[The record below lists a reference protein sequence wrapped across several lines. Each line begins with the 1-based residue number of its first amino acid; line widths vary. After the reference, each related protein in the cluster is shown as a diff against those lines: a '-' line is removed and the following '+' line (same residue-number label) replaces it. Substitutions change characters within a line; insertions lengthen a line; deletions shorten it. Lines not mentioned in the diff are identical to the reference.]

1 MTIIFGSLPL
11 IIMVIVTLC
20 EKRKLD
26 VSQRKSYSNG
36 AGNGILIGMF
46 LVLSVV
52 VIISTLA
59 EPTPTALDVYRN
71 KTELEITYK
80 NTTPVDSTV
89 IWRKN

>member
-1 MTIIFGSLPL
+1 MYIIFGLLPL

-20 EKRKLD
+20 KKRKLD
-26 VSQRKSYSNG
+26 FFQQISYSNG
-36 AGNGILIGMF
+36 VENGILLGVF
-46 LVLSVV
+46 LIVSAAVT
-52 VIISTLA
+52 ISTLA

-89 IWRKN
+89 IWKKL